1 MPPKYSYIQDLIFS
15 GLFFLLVGLVIA
27 SVVIVAPLMYKTVS
41 GFQGGTDPALAQIFM
56 NLIQAYTTASQQV
69 RVFGVESMEIEGTTM
84 SQYLETQITA
94 LQTLAQTCSTTVCT
108 DEQIKNPSL
117 LTAYKSANM
126 VGGLGLPDITFET
139 LATGPPSVPEAAA
152 APVPNATQP
161 PDTQLPAAQ
170 MPASVMGQPSPGQ
183 PSLGQPSPGQPSLDE
198 CKKYYSCNISTNM
211 N

>member
-56 NLIQAYTTASQQV
+56 NLMQAYTTASQQV

-139 LATGPPSVPEAAA
+139 LAAGPPSVPEA
-152 APVPNATQP
+152 VPNVTQP

-170 MPASVMGQPSPGQ
+170 MPASVMPASVMGQ
-183 PSLGQPSPGQPSLDE
+183 PSLGQPSLDE
-198 CKKYYSCNISTNM
+198 CKKYYSCSISTNM

>member
-41 GFQGGTDPALAQIFM
+41 GFQGGTDPALVQIFT
-56 NLIQAYTTASQQV
+56 NLMQAYTTASQQV

-94 LQTLAQTCSTTVCT
+94 LQTLAQTCSTTICT

-117 LTAYKSANM
+117 LTAYKTANM
-126 VGGLGLPDITFET
+126 VGGLGLPDRTFET
-139 LATGPPSVPEAAA
+139 LAAGPPSVPEAVAD
-152 APVPNATQP
+152 ATQP

-170 MPASVMGQPSPGQ
+170 MPASVMGQPSLGQ
-183 PSLGQPSPGQPSLDE
+183 PSLGQPSLDE
-198 CKKYYSCNISTNM
+198 CKKYYSCSISTNM

>member
-15 GLFFLLVGLVIA
+15 GLFFLLLGLIIA

-56 NLIQAYTTASQQV
+56 NLMQAYTTASQQV

-139 LATGPPSVPEAAA
+139 LAAGPPSVPEAVA
-152 APVPNATQP
+152 VPNATQP

-170 MPASVMGQPSPGQ
+170 MPASVMGQPS
-183 PSLGQPSPGQPSLDE
+183 LGQPSPGQPSLDE
-198 CKKYYSCNISTNM
+198 CKKYYSCSISTNM

>member
-139 LATGPPSVPEAAA
+139 LATGPPSVPEAVA
-152 APVPNATQP
+152 VPNATQP
-161 PDTQLPAAQ
+161 PDTQLPAVQMPASV
-170 MPASVMGQPSPGQ
+170 MPASVMGQPS
-183 PSLGQPSPGQPSLDE
+183 LGQPSLDE

>member
-15 GLFFLLVGLVIA
+15 GLFFLLVGLIIVSVIA

-56 NLIQAYTTASQQV
+56 NLMQAYTTASEQV

-84 SQYLETQITA
+84 GQYLETQITA
-94 LQTLAQTCSTTVCT
+94 LQMLAQTCSTTVCT

-117 LTAYKSANM
+117 LTAYKTANM

-139 LATGPPSVPEAAA
+139 LATGPPTVPEAVAD
-152 APVPNATQP
+152 ATQP

-170 MPASVMGQPSPGQ
+170 MPASVMG
-183 PSLGQPSPGQPSLDE
+183 
-198 CKKYYSCNISTNM
+198 
-211 N
+211 

>member
-139 LATGPPSVPEAAA
+139 LAAGPPSVPEAVAD
-152 APVPNATQP
+152 ATQP